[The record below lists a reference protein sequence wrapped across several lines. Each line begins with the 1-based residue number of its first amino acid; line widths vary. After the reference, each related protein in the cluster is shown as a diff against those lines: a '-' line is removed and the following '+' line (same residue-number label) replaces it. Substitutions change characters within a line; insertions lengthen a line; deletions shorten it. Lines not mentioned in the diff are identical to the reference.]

1 MCSKN
6 WLWAIMSTPCVLLL
20 ILPGFAGSHFEK
32 RGLLLLEGGE
42 PASAV
47 PHLRRA
53 QWIAASWHTWTASIG
68 PSVSAAAFAG
78 WTGVAPD
85 TVYALGRALLQVGG
99 GAVSTETLAE
109 AAGYFKLAILGNG
122 NLWPAH
128 ANLATVQQRLGEPLA
143 ALESLRK
150 AIDILDLKADGAP
163 APAEPDQV
171 LAALFFQQ
179 GTVLEALPAD
189 GCDGGSCLTYALDA
203 YRHAQEHAPSH
214 DHAKDAVDRLALKIS
229 QAKADAPAA

>member
-1 MCSKN
+1 M
-6 WLWAIMSTPCVLLL
+6 LPLCVLLL
-20 ILPGFAGSHFEK
+20 VLPGFAGSHFEK
-32 RGLLLLEGGE
+32 RGLIVLESGE
-42 PASAV
+42 AASAV

-53 QWIAASWHTWTASIG
+53 QWIAASWHTWTASLG
-68 PSVSAAAFAG
+68 PSISAAAFAG

-99 GAVSTETLAE
+99 GAASAETLAD

-122 NLWPAH
+122 NFWPAH
-128 ANLATVQQRLGEPLA
+128 ANLAAVQQKLGEPVA

-163 APAEPDQV
+163 APADPDQV
-171 LAALFFQQ
+171 LASLFFQQ
-179 GTVLEALPAD
+179 GTVLEGLPAN
-189 GCDGGSCLTYALDA
+189 GCDGGSCLTYALEA

-214 DHAKDAVDRLALKIS
+214 DHAQKAVDRLALKL
-229 QAKADAPAA
+229 AHTKADDAAA